1 MTTDAADLVLRGGA
15 IHTVDDARPR
25 ATALA
30 VRDGRI
36 AAVGSDGE
44 VVGRIGPRTRV
55 IELRGRTVLPGFQ
68 DAHVHPVTSGLDKLR
83 CDLFGVAGGRA
94 GAIDAIRAYAVA
106 NPDLPWIV
114 GSGWSMSDF
123 PGGTPH
129 RHDLDAAVGDRPA
142 YLENRD
148 GHSAWV
154 SSRALSIAGIDAT
167 TPDPIGGRIER
178 DPDGT
183 PSGALHDGATTPVE
197 ILLPPTGDDER
208 ERGLRLAQGYLHSV
222 GVTAWQDAS
231 VGPREQAAYQA
242 LDGRG
247 ELTGRVVGALWWD
260 RNRGLEQV
268 DELVARRQ
276 QLSLGRFVAS
286 SVKVMQDGVAENFT
300 ASMTQPYCDGHGHP
314 TDNSGIS
321 FVPPDVLLPA
331 AAALDTLGFQLHFH
345 AIGDL
350 AVRQCLDAVE
360 HAIARNGRRDARHHI
375 AHLQVVHP
383 DDVPRFRE
391 LGVVA
396 NLQMLWAA
404 LEAQMVE
411 LTLPFL
417 GEPRGSWQYPFGD
430 LHRSGAMLAA
440 GSDWSV
446 SSADPLAALH
456 VAVNRTVPEAL
467 RDDDVVHPAFLPEQ
481 RLDLATAL
489 TAYTSGS
496 AHVNRLEHCGAIRPG
511 ALADLVVL
519 DRDPFAGP
527 PDEIAATR
535 VLQTF
540 VDGRRVHAAPDA

>member
-1 MTTDAADLVLRGGA
+1 M
-15 IHTVDDARPR
+15 P
-25 ATALA
+25 
-30 VRDGRI
+30 
-36 AAVGSDGE
+36 
-44 VVGRIGPRTRV
+44 
-55 IELRGRTVLPGFQ
+55 
-68 DAHVHPVTSGLDKLR
+68 
-83 CDLFGVAGGRA
+83 
-94 GAIDAIRAYAVA
+94 
-106 NPDLPWIV
+106 
-114 GSGWSMSDF
+114 
-123 PGGTPH
+123 
-129 RHDLDAAVGDRPA
+129 DRPA
-142 YLENRD
+142 YLTNAD
-148 GHSAWV
+148 SHGAWV
-154 SSRALSIAGIDAT
+154 NSVALRLAGIDAT
-167 TPDPIGGRIER
+167 TPDPADGRIER
-178 DPDGT
+178 DADGNPT
-183 PSGALHDGATTPVE
+183 GTLHEGATRLVGALAPTPTHDD
-197 ILLPPTGDDER
+197 LLEA
-208 ERGLRLAQGYLHSV
+208 LLLAQSRLHAL
-222 GVTAWQDAS
+222 GVTGWQDAI
-231 VGPREQAAYQA
+231 VGDYGDGTDPAVAYRAAVAGDA
-242 LDGRG
+242 L
-247 ELTGRVVGALWWD
+247 TARVVGALWWD
-260 RNRGLEQV
+260 RGRGLEQV
-268 DELVARRQ
+268 DELVARRE
-276 QLSLGRFVAS
+276 QLSLGRFVAT

-321 FVPPDVLLPA
+321 FVPPEVLLPA
-331 AAALDTLGFQLHFH
+331 AAALDAHGFQLHFH

-456 VAVNRTVPEAL
+456 VAVNRTVPEAI
-467 RDDDVVHPAFLPEQ
+467 REDDVVHPAFLPEQ
-481 RLDLATAL
+481 QLDLATAL
-489 TAYTSGS
+489 TAYTAGS
-496 AHVNRLEHCGAIRPG
+496 AHLNRQADCGTIRPG

-527 PDEIAATR
+527 PDEIAGTR

-540 VDGRRVHAAPDA
+540 VDGRRVHATPDA